1 MPEQLQKI
9 DMVVGK
15 EYKGYAWRNEYGEFF
30 FRPAAEG
37 SRAGRVNKIFEESE
51 YSISHTKSNVLI
63 HIRIPKTNDG
73 TVGYIKMLSKIVD
86 KLIEVFIKYDI

>member
-1 MPEQLQKI
+1 MKEQLQKQ

-37 SRAGRVNKIFEESE
+37 SRAGRIKKICAEHDFTLSTTREN
-51 YSISHTKSNVLI
+51 IFV
-63 HIRIPKTNDG
+63 HIRLAKSTQG
-73 TVGYIKMLSKIVD
+73 ALAYVSALGKIVD
-86 KLIEVFIKYDI
+86 KLIKVFYKYEI

>member
-1 MPEQLQKI
+1 MKEQLQKT

-37 SRAGRVNKIFEESE
+37 SRAGRIKKICAEEDFTLST
-51 YSISHTKSNVLI
+51 TKENVVI
-63 HIRIPKTNDG
+63 HIR
-73 TVGYIKMLSKIVD
+73 LSKSSQGALAYVSALGKIVD
-86 KLIEVFIKYDI
+86 KLIKVFYKYEI

>member
-1 MPEQLQKI
+1 MAEQLQKT

-37 SRAGRVNKIFEESE
+37 SRAGRIKKICSDDD
-51 YSISHTKSNVLI
+51 YTLSTTRDNVFI
-63 HIRIPKTNDG
+63 HIRLGKSTQGAIA
-73 TVGYIKMLSKIVD
+73 YIRALGKIVD
-86 KLIEVFIKYDI
+86 KLIKVFYKYEI

>member
-1 MPEQLQKI
+1 MKEQLQKQ

-37 SRAGRVNKIFEESE
+37 SRAGRIKKICAEDDYSVNTTKENIF
-51 YSISHTKSNVLI
+51 V
-63 HIRIPKTNDG
+63 HIRIPKSSKG
-73 TVGYIKMLSKIVD
+73 ALAYINALGKIVD
-86 KLIEVFIKYDI
+86 KLINVFYKYEI